1 MDGALPRGFRRY
13 PLPLAL
19 AILLVQV
26 ALGILLFA
34 TFQEWVPRTLGT
46 TDAWGGYLLAAY
58 GAARFLLETPTGAI
72 ADRLERRAGLLLG
85 FLLMLPAILLM
96 LLVREPRA
104 YLAFAGLL
112 GAATA
117 FLWPAAYAIAAD
129 LYPIDRRGKVIGFLN
144 LAQLAGFG
152 IGALAGAFI
161 VDHLDAAALFASAA
175 GAVALAFAAA
185 LLGIPSYRGGSL
197 FRAVQ
202 GPARP
207 PLRAVLNRR
216 IAALSA
222 LILLAS
228 VALAMLV
235 PAIRPYGEHT
245 IGVSFSTLTLALVPA
260 VAIGALLYIP
270 AGDLADRFGRWKPF
284 AAGQLCL
291 VGGLLVLAATAS
303 LPVAMVAAT
312 FVFAGNVLTVPA
324 WNAAVMDLAPESHRG
339 TLIGLSVALSGLA
352 LALGPAMG
360 GFVVGRWGA
369 GAAFLLSA
377 GLAALTAAAIG
388 LYARHARPAPP
399 GPHAGSGLPRS
410 SAATMPPHHEPGG

>member
-1 MDGALPRGFRRY
+1 MDGSLPPGFRRY

-19 AILLVQV
+19 AILLVQG

-34 TFQEWVPRTLGT
+34 VFQEWVPREFGT
-46 TDAWGGYLLAAY
+46 ADSWGGYLLAAY

-72 ADRLERRAGLLLG
+72 ADRVERRAGLLLG
-85 FLLMLPAILLM
+85 FLLMLPAIALM
-96 LLVREPRA
+96 AAVREAGA
-104 YLAFAGLL
+104 YLAFAAML

-129 LYPIDRRGKVIGFLN
+129 LYPVDRRGKVIGFLN

-152 IGALAGAFI
+152 IGALAGAFL
-161 VDHLDAAALFASAA
+161 VDHAGGRELFAAAALS
-175 GAVALAFAAA
+175 VVLAFAAA

-197 FRAVQ
+197 FRRVD
-202 GPARP
+202 GPGRP
-207 PLRAVLNRR
+207 PLRDVLTGRV
-216 IAALSA
+216 AALA
-222 LILLAS
+222 GLILLAS

-235 PAIRPYGEHT
+235 PAIRPYGERDL
-245 IGVSFSTLTLALVPA
+245 GVTFSRLTLALVPA

-291 VGGLLVLAATAS
+291 VAGLLVLAATAS
-303 LPVAMVAAT
+303 LPVAMAAAVL
-312 FVFAGNVLTVPA
+312 VFAGNVLTVPA

-352 LALGPAMG
+352 LALGPALG

-369 GAAFLLSA
+369 QAAFAVSA
-377 GLAALTAAAIG
+377 VLAASASLAIAA
-388 LYARHARPAPP
+388 YARGARPA
-399 GPHAGSGLPRS
+399 R
-410 SAATMPPHHEPGG
+410 T

>member
-96 LLVREPRA
+96 LLIREPHA
-104 YLAFAGLL
+104 YLGFAALL

-117 FLWPAAYAIAAD
+117 FLWPATYAIAAD
-129 LYPIDRRGKVIGFLN
+129 LYPVDLRGKVIGFLN

-161 VDHLDAAALFASAA
+161 VDHLDAAALFAAAA
-175 GAVALAFAAA
+175 GAVGLAFGAA
-185 LLGIPSYRGGSL
+185 LFGIPSYRGGSL
-197 FRAVQ
+197 FRTVA

-207 PLRAVLNRR
+207 PLRAVLSRR

-228 VALAMLV
+228 IALAMLV
-235 PAIRPYGEHT
+235 PAIRPYGENV
-245 IGVSFSTLTLALVPA
+245 IGVTFSTLTIAMIPA
-260 VAIGALLYIP
+260 VAIGALLYVP
-270 AGDLADRFGRWKPF
+270 AGDLADRCGRWKPF

-291 VGGLLVLAATAS
+291 VGGLLVLAGTAS

-312 FVFAGNVLTVPA
+312 LVFAGNVLTVPA

-339 TLIGLSVALSGLA
+339 TLIGFSVALSGLA
-352 LALGPAMG
+352 LALGPAVG
-360 GFVVGRWGA
+360 GFIVGRWGA
-369 GAAFLLSA
+369 PSAFVVSAA
-377 GLAALTAAAIG
+377 LAALTAVAIA
-388 LYARHARPAPP
+388 LYARTARSPEHPPA
-399 GPHAGSGLPRS
+399 AGG
-410 SAATMPPHHEPGG
+410 

>member
-1 MDGALPRGFRRY
+1 MDGGLPPGFGRY

-19 AILLVQV
+19 AILLVQA

-34 TFQEWVPRTLGT
+34 TFQEWVPRRLGAS
-46 TDAWGGYLLAAY
+46 DAWGGYLLASY

-85 FLLMLPAILLM
+85 FLLMFPSIGLM
-96 LLVREPRA
+96 AAVRQEHA
-104 YLAFAGLL
+104 YLVFAALL

-117 FLWPAAYAIAAD
+117 FLWPATYAIAAD

-144 LAQLAGFG
+144 LAQLGGFG
-152 IGALAGAFI
+152 LGALGGAFLVDHAPAGA
-161 VDHLDAAALFASAA
+161 LFGSAA
-175 GAVALAFAAA
+175 GAVALAFAAV

-197 FRAVQ
+197 FRRVDAP
-202 GPARP
+202 GRP
-207 PLRAVLNRR
+207 SLRSVLDRR
-216 IAALSA
+216 VAALAA

-228 VALAMLV
+228 IALAMLV
-235 PAIRPYGEHT
+235 PAIRPYGERV
-245 IGVSFSTLTLALVPA
+245 IGISFSRLTIALIPA
-260 VAIGALLYIP
+260 VAVGALLYIP

-291 VGGLLVLAATAS
+291 VAGLLVLAATAS
-303 LPVAMVAAT
+303 LPVAMAAAT
-312 FVFAGNVLTVPA
+312 LVVAGNVLTVPA

-352 LALGPAMG
+352 LALGPALG

-369 GAAFLLSA
+369 PAAFTVSA
-377 GLAALTAAAIG
+377 ALAAAAAALTLA
-388 LYARHARPAPP
+388 YARRTAGAAGARSPVR
-399 GPHAGSGLPRS
+399 RS
-410 SAATMPPHHEPGG
+410 